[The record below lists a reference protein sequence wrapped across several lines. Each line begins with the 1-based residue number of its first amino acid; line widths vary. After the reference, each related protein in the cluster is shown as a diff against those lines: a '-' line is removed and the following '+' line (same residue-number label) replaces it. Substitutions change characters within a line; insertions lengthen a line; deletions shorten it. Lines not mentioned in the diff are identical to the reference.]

1 MRFAYIDSNGNEVP
15 IPSVDALALRIEL
28 GAITE
33 STQLYDA
40 QADEWGP
47 AHTHEIFHS
56 LSRDAGDDDGFIA
69 PPPVAPPT
77 AGASEAQAPD
87 AGTIPEDTETGQPDA
102 GGETEAA
109 EMETVAESSEPEP
122 AAEEVEDDGS
132 FGLTLAEPPVPRDGE
147 EGAVTDAE
155 SGPDEAGKDEGKP
168 TGGGFPSPD
177 DDLPYLDLDPPSDD
191 EEDAPMDLSPSTG
204 TEQEGGGAFDF
215 GGFEGELEM
224 DEAFESPSE
233 QSMDLEAGRDET
245 TDPQGG
251 MDLETSREFDTGSF
265 EGGEDDALDLETP
278 MSQFSPDEPP
288 SWMDEGE
295 ADEGNVLDFS
305 AAGTAADASREEE
318 AREDVPLRD
327 RRTPRTR
334 PSPPRFRKQ
343 RNLAVPFIGIVILLA
358 VGIGGYVAWPIVS
371 DRLSSSGEEE
381 DPAVII
387 PALSPDLLPIMRD
400 ASSVAFASIFET
412 TRAEWAASS
421 PVQEPPSDWLAGV
434 YLARAGDY
442 ENVELFWSGMGDF
455 VERVRGIEL
464 AAFDAA
470 LATELQGRGLSEA
483 DAAAIR
489 ERADSGFVAAAPQR
503 AEVFDRFRRL
513 IDAALDL
520 HTFLVANEQSI
531 EYAPAVAVTTDPVL
545 EVNPASEEIRAAMED
560 LLDQVTQAL
569 SQLEYR
575 DRVTATGL
583 RGMILSRIQEQG
595 VQ

>member
-47 AHTHEIFHS
+47 AHTHEIFHT

-69 PPPVAPPT
+69 PPPVAPPQ
-77 AGASEAQAPD
+77 AGAPEAQEAG
-87 AGTIPEDTETGQPDA
+87 AGTVPEAPEQPDA
-102 GGETEAA
+102 GAEAEEA
-109 EMETVAESSEPEP
+109 ETVAPGPEAEA
-122 AAEEVEDDGS
+122 AAEDEEEDGS
-132 FGLTLAEPPVPRDGE
+132 FGLTLAEP
-147 EGAVTDAE
+147 A
-155 SGPDEAGKDEGKP
+155 
-168 TGGGFPSPD
+168 
-177 DDLPYLDLDPPSDD
+177 PSDD
-191 EEDAPMDLSPSTG
+191 EATEDDATDSGESAAEEPEEDSPPAVLSASDDLPLLDLETPSDEEVEDPMDLTPPTG
-204 TEQEGGGAFDF
+204 SDEETGGAFDF
-215 GGFEGELEM
+215 GGMDGELEVE
-224 DEAFESPSE
+224 EAFEAPSKP
-233 QSMDLEAGRDET
+233 MDLESGDET
-245 TDPQGG
+245 GDLGGG
-251 MDLETSREFDTGSF
+251 MDLETAPEFDTGGF
-265 EGGEDDALDLETP
+265 EGADEDALDLETP

-288 SWMDEGE
+288 SWMDESE

-305 AAGTAADASREEE
+305 AAGSASDAGGEDEAGEE
-318 AREDVPLRD
+318 VPLRD

-334 PSPPRFRKQ
+334 PSPPKFRKE
-343 RNLAVPFIGIVILLA
+343 RNLAVPIIGIVLLLA
-358 VGIGGYVAWPIVS
+358 VGIGGYVAWPIVN
-371 DRLSSSGEEE
+371 DRLSGSGDAE
-381 DPAVII
+381 DPAVVI
-387 PALSPDLLPIMRD
+387 PTLAPDLVPVMRE
-400 ASSVAFASIFET
+400 ASSSAFASIFET
-412 TRAEWAASS
+412 ARTEWAASS

-464 AAFDAA
+464 STFDAA
-470 LATELQGRGLSEA
+470 LAAELQSRGLSEA

-503 AEVFDRFRRL
+503 AQVFDRFQRL

-531 EYAPAVAVTTDPVL
+531 EYAPAAAVTTDPVL

-560 LLDQVTQAL
+560 LLDQVTQSL

-575 DRVTATGL
+575 DRVSATGL

-595 VQ
+595 VR

>member
-77 AGASEAQAPD
+77 AGASEAQEPD
-87 AGTIPEDTETGQPDA
+87 AGTTPEGTETGQPDA

-122 AAEEVEDDGS
+122 VPEEEQDDGS
-132 FGLTLAEPPVPRDGE
+132 FGLTLAEPPLARDGE
-147 EGAVTDAE
+147 EGAVADAE
-155 SGPDEAGKDEGKP
+155 PGPEKAGKEERASS
-168 TGGGFPSPD
+168 GGRPSAA
-177 DDLPYLDLDPPSDD
+177 DDLPYLDLDPPSGD
-191 EEDAPMDLSPSTG
+191 EEEAPMDLSPSTE
-204 TEQEGGGAFDF
+204 TDEEVGGAFDF
-215 GGFEGELEM
+215 GGLEGELEVE
-224 DEAFESPSE
+224 EAFESPSE
-233 QSMDLEAGRDET
+233 QPTDLEARRDDRA
-245 TDPQGG
+245 DPAGG
-251 MDLETSREFDTGSF
+251 MDLETSREFDTGGF
-265 EGGEDDALDLETP
+265 EGGEDDGLDLETP

-288 SWMDEGE
+288 SWMDESE

-318 AREDVPLRD
+318 AGEDVPLRD

-343 RNLAVPFIGIVILLA
+343 RNLAVPIIGIVILLA

-400 ASSVAFASIFET
+400 ASAAAFGSIFET
-412 TRAEWAASS
+412 VRAEWAASS

-470 LATELQGRGLSEA
+470 LATELEGRGISEA

-489 ERADSGFVAAAPQR
+489 ERADSGFVAAAPRR
-503 AEVFDRFRRL
+503 AEVFDRFQRL